1 MPIPSS
7 PKPSAAGAAPAAA
20 RTARKTNRDAGST
33 RRLLSKALHTAKL
46 LVVGHVRL
54 KRRGKDIVVVLEE
67 RGAQSAAAPAG
78 KEADVKGGG
87 LESAMLF
94 AMQSE
99 LADVLDYH
107 AGTRTTLRHLA
118 IFEKKF
124 KQHGVAA
131 LHALPVPLL
140 QRALHQL
147 DTLCADLATPAVVDL
162 RSRMEI
168 AIMER
173 ETLQSGP
180 PTVNGLSTF
189 NTADKLQVAEV
200 PVSDF
205 LRARQELGEI
215 QGAEES
221 VKAA

>member
-7 PKPSAAGAAPAAA
+7 TNRSLAGAPSSAARA
-20 RTARKTNRDAGST
+20 ARKTASEPGPT

-67 RGAQSAAAPAG
+67 RGAPQTAAPDAKG
-78 KEADVKGGG
+78 AHAKGGG
-87 LESAMLF
+87 LEAAMLQ

-124 KQHGVAA
+124 KQHGIAA
-131 LHALPVPLL
+131 LHALPLPLL

-173 ETLQSGP
+173 ETIQSGP
-180 PTVNGLSTF
+180 PTVDGLSTF
-189 NTADKLQVAEV
+189 NTADKLQVVEV
-200 PVSDF
+200 AVSDF
-205 LRARQELGEI
+205 LRARQELGEM
-215 QGAEES
+215 QGVEEN